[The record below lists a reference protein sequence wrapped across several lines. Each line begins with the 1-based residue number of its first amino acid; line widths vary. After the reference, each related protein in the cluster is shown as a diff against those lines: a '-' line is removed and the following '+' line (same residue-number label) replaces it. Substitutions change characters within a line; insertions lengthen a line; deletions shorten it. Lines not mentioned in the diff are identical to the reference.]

1 MPQKPSFS
9 IRGLDFR
16 LRPYGRP
23 IFLCFGAFP
32 SFEALADWRLTT
44 WSDDGRSVSF
54 GGIHPDFMT
63 VKSSFSTFFV
73 AVDVP
78 PTIVG
83 IVDAAKYSD
92 LVLLD
97 DSGTVTDNLVFTA
110 VTRDLVRRKAF
121 QGAGAV
127 S

>member
-78 PTIVG
+78 RRSWESSTPRSIVTSSCWTIRG
-83 IVDAAKYSD
+83 
-92 LVLLD
+92 
-97 DSGTVTDNLVFTA
+97 
-110 VTRDLVRRKAF
+110 R
-121 QGAGAV
+121 
-127 S
+127 